1 VAGRVVIQ
9 TFRPGHPSI
18 VAAARHDQAGFMAGE
33 LERRRALGYPPF
45 ARLVNLRLDGKDA
58 AKVERAARELG
69 ATLRRDA
76 RPLGLGDDA
85 VLGPAPAPL
94 ARVRGRHRWQVLLRG
109 ADVRALR
116 ALARIASTRAPALR
130 RSSVRLVIDVDP
142 YSML

>member
-1 VAGRVVIQ
+1 MG
-9 TFRPGHPSI
+9 
-18 VAAARHDQAGFMAGE
+18 AAARHDHAGFMAGE
-33 LERRRALGYPPF
+33 LARRRALGYPPF
-45 ARLVNLRLDGKDA
+45 SRLVNLRLDGKDA
-58 AKVERAARELG
+58 ARVERAARELG

-76 RPLGLGDDA
+76 RPLGFGDDA

-116 ALARIASTRAPALR
+116 ALARSASTRAPALR
-130 RSSVRLVIDVDP
+130 RAGVRLVIDVDP